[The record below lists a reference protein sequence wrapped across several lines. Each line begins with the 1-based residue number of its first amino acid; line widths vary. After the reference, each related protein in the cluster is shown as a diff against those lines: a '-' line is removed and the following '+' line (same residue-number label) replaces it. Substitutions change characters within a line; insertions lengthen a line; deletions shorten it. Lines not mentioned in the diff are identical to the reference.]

1 MSSEEPDSTSTA
13 NATAE
18 QDEKDATTQEG
29 LEDSAAQLEQ
39 PQEECVEGEGAEIG
53 NEAVSSEADEKASS
67 TLEQQE
73 GSATATPQQPQEEC
87 NDEKVAEKTEA
98 VSSQG
103 EEQKASP
110 LQEKIIRQVEVR
122 ETISHV
128 STW

>member
-13 NATAE
+13 NTTAE
-18 QDEKDATTQEG
+18 QDEKDATTQER

-39 PQEECVEGEGAEIG
+39 PQEECVEGESAEIS
-53 NEAVSSEADEKASS
+53 EAVSSEADEKASS

-73 GSATATPQQPQEEC
+73 GSATATLQQPQEEC